1 MIDTLG
7 LYKVLDRL
15 GSSRLGDVYRARDTK
30 HGRTVAM
37 TVVGETIGR
46 DPGRRACLVRDAHAV
61 QACTHPSVS
70 VLFDVGEEDGRLYLV
85 FEFAPGDPLEALVA
99 RGPLNPRRAIE
110 IAVQVADGL
119 ADGHAVG
126 LLHADL
132 RPGTIVMTP
141 KGNAKICNIGLAAWT
156 SEGLS
161 PYSAPEQR
169 RGGSAE
175 EASDIYALGV
185 ILFEMITAHR
195 PSSSGADSRIPA
207 DLAPTLSKAL
217 AEAPGDRYQSVATMA
232 AELRTVGTALDAR
245 VTAAPAPV
253 PLRRAPA
260 RGSGIGWWLLLLG
273 LAAFA
278 ALLWMAGVRS

>member
-15 GSSRLGDVYRARDTK
+15 GSSRLGEVYRARDTK
-30 HGRTVAM
+30 HGRTVAI
-37 TVVGETIGR
+37 TLVDEAIAR
-46 DPGRRACLVRDAHAV
+46 DPERRARLVRDAVAV

-70 VLFDVGEEDGRLYLV
+70 VLFDVGEEDGRLFFV
-85 FEFAPGDPLEALVA
+85 FEFAPGDPLEALMA

-141 KGNAKICNIGLAAWT
+141 KGNAKVYNIGLAEWM

-161 PYSAPEQR
+161 PYSSPEQR
-169 RGGSAE
+169 QRLPAE
-175 EASDIYALGV
+175 EASDSYSLGV
-185 ILFEMITAHR
+185 ILFEMITARR
-195 PSSSGADSRIPA
+195 PSPTSATLADPRIPA
-207 DLAPTLSKAL
+207 DVAPILAKAL
-217 AEAPGDRYQSVATMA
+217 AEASGDRYQSVATLA
-232 AELRTVGTALDAR
+232 AELRTVGAALDAR
-245 VTAAPAPV
+245 AAAGPARAP
-253 PLRRAPA
+253 RRAPA
-260 RGSGIGWWLLLLG
+260 RRSGIGWWLVLLA
-273 LAAFA
+273 LAAVV
-278 ALLWMAGVRS
+278 ALVWLAGG

>member
-37 TVVGETIGR
+37 TVVGETIGH
-46 DPGRRACLVRDAHAV
+46 DPERRACLVRDAHAV

-85 FEFAPGDPLEALVA
+85 FEFAPGAPLEALMA

-119 ADGHAVG
+119 ADSHAVG
-126 LLHADL
+126 LVHADL

-141 KGNAKICNIGLAAWT
+141 KGNAKIYNIGLAAWM

-169 RGGSAE
+169 RGEPAQ
-175 EASDIYALGV
+175 EASDIYALGA
-185 ILFEMITAHR
+185 ILFEMITAR
-195 PSSSGADSRIPA
+195 PSASGADARIPA
-207 DLAPTLSKAL
+207 DLAPILSKAL
-217 AEAPGDRYQSVATMA
+217 ADVLGDRYQSVATLA
-232 AELRTVGTALDAR
+232 AELRTVGAALDAR
-245 VTAAPAPV
+245 VTAGPAPV
-253 PLRRAPA
+253 PPRRAPA
-260 RGSGIGWWLLLLG
+260 RRWGIGWWLVLLG
-273 LAAFA
+273 LAAVA
-278 ALLWMAGVRS
+278 ALLWTAGV

>member
-37 TVVGETIGR
+37 TVVGETVGH
-46 DPGRRACLVRDAHAV
+46 DPERRACLVRDAHAV

-70 VLFDVGEEDGRLYLV
+70 CLFDVGEEDGRLYLV
-85 FEFAPGDPLEALVA
+85 FEFAPGDPLEALMA

-141 KGNAKICNIGLAAWT
+141 KGNAKIYNIGLAAWM
-156 SEGLS
+156 SEGRS

-169 RGGSAE
+169 RGEPAQ
-175 EASDIYALGV
+175 EASDIYALGA

-195 PSSSGADSRIPA
+195 PSASGADSRIPA
-207 DLAPTLSKAL
+207 DLAPILSKAL
-217 AEAPGDRYQSVATMA
+217 ADVPGDRYQSVATLA
-232 AELRTVGTALDAR
+232 AELRTVGAALDAR
-245 VTAAPAPV
+245 VTAGATPV
-253 PLRRAPA
+253 PPRRAPA
-260 RGSGIGWWLLLLG
+260 RRWGIGWWLVLLG
-273 LAAFA
+273 LAAVA
-278 ALLWMAGVRS
+278 ALLWTAGV